1 MSIKCAFSCFNEEVR
16 VSHLLHLNVRGSLDL
31 LILICLVLKTPLV
44 SLLGLVV
51 ILSVVSGK
59 TLFLSFLSVVS
70 RNTFCVASGTSLFN
84 RLFVASHTSEV
95 GGVTFD
101 TFGLAALF
109 TNPVALLLFLG
120 GCDSSGNA
128 VVWLHLAALL
138 SSISFCIA
146 ILDSVG

>member
-16 VSHLLHLNVRGSLDL
+16 VSHLPHLNVRGSLDL
-31 LILICLVLKTPLV
+31 LILIYLVLKAPLV
-44 SLLGLVV
+44 GLPGLVV

-70 RNTFCVASGTSLFN
+70 SNMFCVASGTSFFN
-84 RLFVASHTSEV
+84 RLFVASRTSEV
-95 GGVTFD
+95 GGVTFG

-109 TNPVALLLFLG
+109 TNPVALLLILG

-128 VVWLHLAALL
+128 VL
-138 SSISFCIA
+138 
-146 ILDSVG
+146 